1 MVAYQKKVNSSTS
14 EEKELKLN
22 QEMEKKRKIILRSF
36 SLARDMYTAGNGMAP
51 PKESD
56 LEAGAEFLE
65 VLLLKCST
73 LLAICYRLDG
83 DGKCLSSFMI
93 NILSNVLQMSDS

>member
-36 SLARDMYTAGNGMAP
+36 SLARDMYTAGNGMAS